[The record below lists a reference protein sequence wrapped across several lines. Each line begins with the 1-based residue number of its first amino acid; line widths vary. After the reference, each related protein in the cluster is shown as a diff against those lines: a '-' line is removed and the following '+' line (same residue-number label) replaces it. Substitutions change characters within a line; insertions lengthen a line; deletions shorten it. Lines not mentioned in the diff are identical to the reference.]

1 MPLLSASWRNP
12 QIRENAYAAWTG
24 PAHDWDAMLTTRDY
38 RNGWRLLS
46 DMGDAASD
54 AVSFALRGTELLP
67 WLVPSE
73 ITTLS
78 VCDLARNTRRVV
90 SAPAQAISAADRES
104 FDRYFRSHPLVQFHS
119 THLDGGAHRITDSQ
133 ATAQFRNSGL
143 FNEYYRKIGIDH
155 VVAVPM
161 FVDRG
166 LLVSFVLNR
175 TKRDFS
181 DRECALLNLVRRPLA
196 ALYRSLLALER
207 PQDTAAFDKLP
218 ITPREREVL
227 TWVAAGKSDRQIA
240 DILGMSLRTVQKHL
254 QNIYAKLGVETRTA
268 AVMRALGRG

>member
-1 MPLLSASWRNP
+1 
-12 QIRENAYAAWTG
+12 
-24 PAHDWDAMLTTRDY
+24 MLTTRDY

-46 DMGDAASD
+46 DMGDGASD

-67 WLVPSE
+67 WLVASE

-90 SAPAQAISAADRES
+90 STPVQAISAADRES
-104 FDRYFRSHPLVQFHS
+104 FDRHFHSHPLVRFHA
-119 THLDGGAHRITDSQ
+119 THLDGGAHRISDSL
-133 ATAQFRNSGL
+133 ATAQFRASAL

-161 FVDRG
+161 FVDRR

-181 DRECALLNLVRRPLA
+181 DRERAVLDLVRRPLA

-207 PQDTAAFDKLP
+207 PRDDAAFDKLP
-218 ITPREREVL
+218 LTPREREVL
-227 TWVAAGKSDRQIA
+227 TWVAAGKTDRRIA
-240 DILGMSLRTVQKHL
+240 DILGMSARTAQKHL
-254 QNIYAKLGVETRTA
+254 QHIYEKLGVETRTA
-268 AVMRALGRG
+268 AAMRARGA

>member
-1 MPLLSASWRNP
+1 MALLSATRRDL
-12 QIRENAYAAWTG
+12 QIRENAYGLQTG
-24 PAHDWDAMLTTRDY
+24 SAHYGQGMLTTRDY

-67 WLVPSE
+67 WLVSSE

-90 SAPAQAISAADRES
+90 STQAISATDRES

-119 THLDGGAHRITDSQ
+119 THLDGGAHRITDSL
-133 ATAQFRNSGL
+133 ATAQFRRSGL

-155 VVAVPM
+155 VVAMPM
-161 FVDRG
+161 FIDRG

-227 TWVAAGKSDRQIA
+227 TWVGAGKSDRQIA
-240 DILGMSLRTVQKHL
+240 DILGMSNRTVQKHL
-254 QNIYAKLGVETRTA
+254 EHIYEKLGVETRTA

>member
-1 MPLLSASWRNP
+1 MALLSATRRDP
-12 QIRENAYAAWTG
+12 QIRENAYGLQTG
-24 PAHDWDAMLTTRDY
+24 SAHYGQGMLTTRDY

-67 WLVPSE
+67 WLVSSE

-78 VCDLARNTRRVV
+78 VCDIASNTRRVV
-90 SAPAQAISAADRES
+90 STQAISATDRES

-119 THLDGGAHRITDSQ
+119 THLDGGAHRITDSL
-133 ATAQFRNSGL
+133 ATAQFRRSGL

-155 VVAVPM
+155 VVAMPM

-207 PQDTAAFDKLP
+207 PQDAAAFDKLP
-218 ITPREREVL
+218 ITPRECEVL
-227 TWVAAGKSDRQIA
+227 TWVGAGKSDRQIA
-240 DILGMSLRTVQKHL
+240 DILGMSNRTVQKHL
-254 QNIYAKLGVETRTA
+254 EHIYEKLGVETRTA

>member
-1 MPLLSASWRNP
+1 MALLSATRRDP
-12 QIRENAYAAWTG
+12 QIRENAYGLQTG
-24 PAHDWDAMLTTRDY
+24 SAHYGQGMLTTRDY

-67 WLVPSE
+67 WLVSSE

-78 VCDLARNTRRVV
+78 VCDLKHNTRRVV
-90 SAPAQAISAADRES
+90 STQAISATDRES
-104 FDRYFRSHPLVQFHS
+104 FDRYFRTHPLVRFHS
-119 THLDGGAHRITDSQ
+119 THLDGGTHRITDSL
-133 ATAQFRNSGL
+133 ATAQFRRSGL

-155 VVAVPM
+155 VVAMPM

-227 TWVAAGKSDRQIA
+227 TWVGAGKSDRQIA
-240 DILGMSLRTVQKHL
+240 DILGMSNRTVQKHL
-254 QNIYAKLGVETRTA
+254 EHIYEKLGVETRTA